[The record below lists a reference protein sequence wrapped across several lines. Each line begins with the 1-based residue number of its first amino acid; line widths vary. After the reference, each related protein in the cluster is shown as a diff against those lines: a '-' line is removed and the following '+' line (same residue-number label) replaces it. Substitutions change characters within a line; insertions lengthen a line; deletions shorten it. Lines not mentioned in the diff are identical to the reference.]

1 MIELT
6 AAQVAEATGGRL
18 VGHEEA
24 VVTGS
29 VVIDSRLVSTGSLF
43 AAFAGDRVDGHDFV
57 SAAVAA
63 GAVVVLAAH
72 EVQAPSVVVV
82 ADVERALGDLARF
95 VLQRVRAASE
105 LKVVA
110 VTGSVG
116 KTTTKDLIGQIL
128 TLSGPTVVP
137 EGSFNNEIG
146 LPLTVLQVD
155 FDTRF
160 LVLEMG
166 ATGAGHI
173 RYLTTIAAPD
183 VGVVLAV
190 GSAHLGEFGGI
201 DAVARAK
208 AELVVGIAPGGVAVL
223 NADDVRVAQMA
234 SAVQGKTLS
243 FGTVTD
249 AQVRA
254 DGIDI
259 NRAGQVSFT
268 LGDGHKAARV
278 ELKLVGEHHV
288 SNALAAATACIQA
301 GVDLE
306 VVAARLTAATNLS
319 PHRMQVTE
327 RKDGVTIIDDAYNA
341 NPDSMRAALKALA
354 VVAGRDRRS
363 IAVLGQML
371 ELGPDSRERHDDVG
385 RLAVRLNVRLVIV
398 VGTDAWPIF
407 DGAQMEG
414 SWGDEVVQVDDLHGA
429 KAILNDTLMAGDVV
443 LVKASNG
450 TGLWQLG
457 DMLVAESVAETEVL
471 P

>member
-18 VGHEEA
+18 VGDRDA

-29 VVIDSRLVSTGSLF
+29 VVIDSRLVEAGSLF
-43 AAFAGDRVDGHDFV
+43 AAFAGDNVDGHNFV
-57 SAAVAA
+57 ADAVTA
-63 GAVVVLAAH
+63 GATVVLAAR
-72 EVQAPSVVVV
+72 EVAAESVIVVPN
-82 ADVERALGDLARF
+82 VERALGDLARF
-95 VLQRVRAASE
+95 VLTRVQQAND
-105 LKVVA
+105 LTVVA

-116 KTTTKDLIGQIL
+116 KTTTKDLIGQL
-128 TLSGPTVVP
+128 LEPSGNTVVP
-137 EGSFNNEIG
+137 RGSFNNEIG
-146 LPLTVLQVD
+146 LPLTVLRVT
-155 FDTRF
+155 FDTKF

-166 ATGAGHI
+166 ATGVGHI
-173 RYLTTIAAPD
+173 SYLTQIAAPD

-201 DAVARAK
+201 EAVARAK
-208 AELVVGIAPGGVAVL
+208 AELVEGLAPGGVAVL
-223 NADDVRVAQMA
+223 NADDLRVAQMVA
-234 SAVQGKTLS
+234 KAPGRTKS

-254 DGIDI
+254 NEIEI
-259 NRAGQVSFT
+259 NRNGQAAFT
-268 LGDGHKAARV
+268 LTDGQDAARV

-288 SNALAAATACIQA
+288 SNALAAATACIEA

-306 VVAARLTAATNLS
+306 TVAARLTDATILS

-327 RKDGVTIIDDAYNA
+327 RSDGVTIIDDAYNA

-354 VVAGRDRRS
+354 VVAGRERRS
-363 IAVLGQML
+363 IAVLGPML
-371 ELGPDSRERHDDVG
+371 ELGEESRERHDDVG
-385 RLAVRLNVRLVIV
+385 RLAVRLNVRLLIV

-414 SWGDEVVQVDDLHGA
+414 SWGDEVVQVDDLHAA
-429 KAILNDTLMAGDVV
+429 KVILDDTLTSGDVV
-443 LVKASNG
+443 LIKASNG
-450 TGLWQLG
+450 TGLWRLA
-457 DMLVAESVAETEVL
+457 DLLVSDSAAEMEVL

>member
-6 AAQVAEATGGRL
+6 AAQIAEATGGHL
-18 VGHEEA
+18 VGDEDA
-24 VVTGS
+24 VAFSSVT
-29 VVIDSRLVSTGSLF
+29 IDSRLVEPGALF
-43 AAFAGDRVDGHDFV
+43 AAFNGEHVDGHDYV
-57 SAAVAA
+57 HAAVEA
-63 GAVVVLAAH
+63 GATVVLAAR
-72 EVQAPSVVVV
+72 EITAPSVVVV
-82 ADVERALGDLARF
+82 SDVERALGDLARF
-95 VLQRVRAASE
+95 VLQQVQAE
-105 LKVVA
+105 GNLTVVA

-128 TLSGPTVVP
+128 QASGPTVVP
-137 EGSFNNEIG
+137 QGSFNNEIG
-146 LPLTVLQVD
+146 LPLTVLEV
-155 FDTRF
+155 TSETKF

-173 RYLTTIAAPD
+173 KYLTTIATPD

-208 AELVVGIAPGGVAVL
+208 AELVGGISASGVAVL
-223 NADDVRVAQMA
+223 NADDLRVAQMA
-234 SAVQGKTLS
+234 WHANGRVRT

-254 DGIDI
+254 DEIKI
-259 NRAGQVSFT
+259 NRAGQASFI
-268 LGDGHKAARV
+268 LADGQDSAPV
-278 ELKLVGEHHV
+278 DLKLVGEHHI
-288 SNALAAATACIQA
+288 SNALAAATACIEA
-301 GVDLE
+301 GLDLGT
-306 VVAARLTAATNLS
+306 VAERLSSATNLS
-319 PHRMQVTE
+319 PHRMQVTD
-327 RKDGVTIIDDAYNA
+327 RADGVTVIDDAYNA

-398 VGTDAWPIF
+398 VGAGAWPIF

-414 SWGDEVVQVDDLHGA
+414 SWGDEVVQVEDLTSA
-429 KAILNDTLMAGDVV
+429 KAILDETLTAGDVV
-443 LVKASNG
+443 LIKASNG
-450 TGLWQLG
+450 TGLWKLG
-457 DMLVAESVAETEVL
+457 DMLVSDSVTRTEVL